1 MPAVPGYRKLLD
13 ANGRKDVEIWSGENG
28 TWTGNYGFPQ
38 TETDQADSL
47 VKRYVFNL
55 NNGLDKLFWN
65 NLAEW
70 GLFGGREDNPFNG
83 MGLIGDGH
91 GPGERESAPYTPRKA
106 YFAYQ
111 ALAALIDRS
120 VASPAGK
127 IPECD
132 GKRTYGYAYRE
143 TSSGEPFYLL
153 WAEDGR
159 SASVRFRAAGSAFTS
174 VRFIDYALGNQAAA
188 SSHAGSEIELELTAS
203 PTLVLSARS
212 GHAFPK

>member
-1 MPAVPGYRKLLD
+1 
-13 ANGRKDVEIWSGENG
+13 
-28 TWTGNYGFPQ
+28 
-38 TETDQADSL
+38 
-47 VKRYVFNL
+47 
-55 NNGLDKLFWN
+55 
-65 NLAEW
+65 
-70 GLFGGREDNPFNG
+70 LFGGREDNPFNG

-111 ALAALIDRS
+111 GLAALIDRS

-132 GKRTYGYAYRE
+132 GKTTYGYAYRE

-153 WAEDGR
+153 WADDGR
-159 SASVRFRAAGSAFTS
+159 SATVSFRAGTGEFTS

-188 SSHAGSEIELELTAS
+188 SHAGSEIELELTDS
-203 PTLVLSARS
+203 PTLVLSKRS
-212 GHAFPK
+212 GHAFPKPASIRSK